1 MFINPN
7 YKPNN
12 ITYNKK
18 PIFVYLYLTLE
29 KCYNI
34 NITTSLLLY
43 CVFWLAS
50 ACYGG
55 TPEGVMIAAA
65 SDKLWDNGRVCGK
78 YFTVKCTGPRNPV
91 PHPCTGKSVRVKI
104 VDHCP
109 AGCASTIDLS
119 REAFAQIAN
128 PVAGII
134 NIDYIP

>member
-1 MFINPN
+1 MG
-7 YKPNN
+7 KN
-12 ITYNKK
+12 ILVFSTVVV
-18 PIFVYLYLTLE
+18 F
-29 KCYNI
+29 
-34 NITTSLLLY
+34 LLSIASAVPGIATFY
-43 CVFWLAS
+43 QSYTPS

-65 SDKLWDNGRVCGK
+65 SDTLWDNGKVCGK
-78 YFTVKCTGPRNPV
+78 YFTVKCTGARNPV

-134 NIDYIP
+134 NIDYFQ